1 MDELLEKAS
10 VGSGACLDS
19 EASTEVDPLFEEYT
33 IPTMFGDAEVFTLE
47 TDEGV
52 PVRVLYVAGGF
63 QSASFLGERRFEPV
77 FEYYRA
83 IDSVFDAGRVV
94 ERVLMMGGGAF
105 SYPKHLLTCED
116 ERMVHASIDVVEIDP
131 AIVDIAREHFFLD
144 ELECVHGSHGTGRL
158 GVLVADGADVLRGAQ
173 PGAYDVVV
181 NDSFS
186 GTDLTDSLLSPEL
199 LEAAKCAMAEGG
211 LYVVNAVAETPE
223 EAAPFA
229 RLLRATFAHV
239 YLLPCPDEEF
249 DGSSN
254 NLLIASDAPVGL
266 DGLVEL

>member
-63 QSASFLGERRFEPV
+63 QSASFLGEKRFEPV

-83 IDSVFDAGRVV
+83 IDRVFDAGRAL
-94 ERVLMMGGGAF
+94 ERVLMIGGGAF

-116 ERMVHASIDVVEIDP
+116 ERMAQVGIDVVEIDP

-144 ELECVHGSHGTGRL
+144 ELERVHGSHGTGRL

-186 GTDLTDSLLSPEL
+186 GTDLTDGLLSFEL
-199 LEAAKCAMAEGG
+199 LEAAKRAMAKGG

-229 RLLRATFAHV
+229 RLLRAAFVHV

-266 DGLVEL
+266 DALVEL